1 MNIYT
6 PNHTVLKYI
15 NQQLT
20 EENYINQIFRFKLHF
35 PEPTEKADKRKK

>member
-1 MNIYT
+1 MKKKLYKIYQKDKTRMNIYT

-20 EENYINQIFRFKLHF
+20 EENYINQIFI
-35 PEPTEKADKRKK
+35 